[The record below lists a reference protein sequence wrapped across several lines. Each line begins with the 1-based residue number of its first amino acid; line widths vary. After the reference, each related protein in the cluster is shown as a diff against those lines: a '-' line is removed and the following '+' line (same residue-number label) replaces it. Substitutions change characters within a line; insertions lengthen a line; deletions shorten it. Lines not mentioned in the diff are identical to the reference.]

1 MQESQ
6 LHQLAS
12 AMSGRRSG
20 GLGLS
25 PLDPLILAIVG
36 NGTTDLLAEA
46 LAATGVRYGFDLRI
60 VQGLFGQ
67 TMQEALSPESAIN
80 AARPDYVLPVVDY
93 RALPVAPG
101 LGPGDADGEDAAVA
115 AACGWLNAVREG
127 FRRHAGATVVVPT
140 VPVPPEPLF
149 GGLDAALPGSLLRI
163 LERVNRGIADAA
175 VASGDLLL
183 DVARL
188 ASTVGLESWFDAG
201 FWNLGKL
208 PFGPAFVPLY
218 ADAVV
223 RTLAAARGKS
233 RKCLVLDLDN
243 TLWGG
248 VIGDDGL
255 DGIVLGNGSAKGEA
269 FLAVQRFALALHG
282 RGVVLA
288 VSSKNQDEI
297 ARLPFRSHAEMLL
310 KESDISVFQA
320 NWQDKAS
327 NLRVIAEKLN
337 IGTDALVLLDDNP
350 AERAL
355 VRREMPEVAVPEV
368 SADPTDYPRLLA
380 WAGYFDAVSLSR
392 EDAERGRYY
401 EQNAR
406 RAELASSATDMDG
419 YLASL
424 DMEMTVSPFGPQG
437 RSRIHQLINKT
448 NQFNLTTRRYS
459 EHQVEAFE
467 IDPQALTFQIRL
479 RDSFGDNGMISVVI
493 GVADGETLEIDTWL
507 MSCRV
512 LNRGVETA
520 VLGVLAAAARAR
532 GFSALRG
539 VYAAT
544 AKNGLVRAHYQ
555 RLGFTRSGGDEERS
569 VWVLPLGGFADTSK
583 HIRVFVKDTE

>member
-1 MQESQ
+1 
-6 LHQLAS
+6 
-12 AMSGRRSG
+12 
-20 GLGLS
+20 
-25 PLDPLILAIVG
+25 
-36 NGTTDLLAEA
+36 
-46 LAATGVRYGFDLRI
+46 
-60 VQGLFGQ
+60 
-67 TMQEALSPESAIN
+67 
-80 AARPDYVLPVVDY
+80 
-93 RALPVAPG
+93 
-101 LGPGDADGEDAAVA
+101 
-115 AACGWLNAVREG
+115 
-127 FRRHAGATVVVPT
+127 
-140 VPVPPEPLF
+140 
-149 GGLDAALPGSLLRI
+149 
-163 LERVNRGIADAA
+163 
-175 VASGDLLL
+175 
-183 DVARL
+183 
-188 ASTVGLESWFDAG
+188 
-201 FWNLGKL
+201 
-208 PFGPAFVPLY
+208 
-218 ADAVV
+218 
-223 RTLAAARGKS
+223 
-233 RKCLVLDLDN
+233 VLDLDN